1 MMARI
6 IDILAKATAAV
17 VGIVGLASCDPWC
30 NYEVY
35 LKNTTSQT
43 ITFYAIPKSAPDTD
57 SDSLG
62 YFYYFEEKNS
72 YRSLKQGEK
81 ALLVRNSDMGTISS
95 EDLPWIMEGA
105 YPNGIVIKYENGD
118 SIIYHPS
125 GVDTDFHSPYNR
137 NSFFSIDKTD
147 EVLISE
153 YDVLY

>member
-1 MMARI
+1 MARI
-6 IDILAKATAAV
+6 IDILVKATAVV
-17 VGIVGLASCDPWC
+17 VGIISLASCDPWC

-62 YFYYFEEKNS
+62 YYHYFEEKYSN
-72 YRSLKQGEK
+72 RTLKQGEK
-81 ALLVRNSDMGTISS
+81 ALLIKNSDMGTISS
-95 EDLPWIMEGA
+95 EDLPWIMEVA